1 MSALLTL
8 ESLGVTIDDVEPR
21 DLVEAVSFALAPG
34 ERLGIIGESGSG
46 KSVTALAILG
56 LLAHP
61 LQARGS
67 AVLSTG
73 PAGSA
78 GVEVVGASQRRL
90 DRVRGSVVSAVF
102 QEPLASLDPL
112 MRVGK
117 QLAWPLA
124 KHRGL
129 RSDALRRAV
138 LDALA
143 DVQLPDPERIA
154 RAYIHEISG
163 GQRQRVAIALALA
176 GGPRLL
182 IADEPTTALDVT
194 VQAGVLDLLQR
205 EVTERGMSLIF
216 ISHDL
221 PVVSRIADRVL
232 VMRHGRQVEL
242 AETSQLLRDPAHPYT
257 RTLVEASRE
266 LDALLPASTG
276 RSALM
281 EEDR

>member
-78 GVEVVGASQRRL
+78 GVEVVGASPRRL

-129 RSDALRRAV
+129 RGDALRRAV

-266 LDALLPASTG
+266 LDAFLPASTG
-276 RSALM
+276 RSATM

>member
-1 MSALLTL
+1 MSGLLTL
-8 ESLGVTIDDVEPR
+8 EDLGVTIDGAEQR
-21 DLVEAVSFALAPG
+21 DLVEAVSFALEPG

-56 LLAHP
+56 LLAYP
-61 LQARGS
+61 LEARGS
-67 AVLSTG
+67 AVLSTDG
-73 PAGSA
+73 GS
-78 GVEVVGASQRRL
+78 VEVVGASQRRL

-117 QLAWPLA
+117 QLAWPLRQ
-124 KHRGL
+124 HLGL
-129 RSDALRRAV
+129 RGDALRRAV

-143 DVQLPDPERIA
+143 DVQLSDPERIA
-154 RAYIHEISG
+154 RSYIHEISG

-176 GGPRLL
+176 GDPRLL

-205 EVTERGMSLIF
+205 EVSERGMSLIF

-221 PVVSRIADRVL
+221 PVVSEVADRVL

-242 AETSQLLRDPAHPYT
+242 AETPRLLAAPEHPYS

-266 LDALLPASTG
+266 LDAFLPPSTG
-276 RSALM
+276 RARRT
-281 EEDR
+281 EGDR